1 MNLFAQ
7 LFVNGIVIGA
17 TYALIAIGLTLIFGM
32 MKVVNF
38 AHGEFYTLG
47 AYIALSAASLLHLNL
62 FLAIPF
68 AVIGVGV
75 IGLLFERILLRPL
88 RGADLLSTAILTI
101 GFSITLQNLVLQ
113 IWGPK
118 PAQVPDPFSGRILT
132 IGPVAVTEL
141 RLFTLILA
149 VSVMALLGLVLKYSK
164 IGRTMRA
171 TFQARDA
178 AALQGI
184 EVDRVFSL
192 AFVVGVGL
200 AAIAGALLSSVFV
213 VSTDMGSM
221 ANLKSFAIVIL
232 GGLGN
237 IPGAI
242 FGGFLL
248 GIVESLSAGYIS
260 TGYKDGVSFL
270 ILIVV
275 LLIRPHGLFGREEAE
290 A

>member
-1 MNLFAQ
+1 
-7 LFVNGIVIGA
+7 
-17 TYALIAIGLTLIFGM
+17 
-32 MKVVNF
+32 
-38 AHGEFYTLG
+38 
-47 AYIALSAASLLHLNL
+47 
-62 FLAIPF
+62 
-68 AVIGVGV
+68 
-75 IGLLFERILLRPL
+75 
-88 RGADLLSTAILTI
+88 
-101 GFSITLQNLVLQ
+101 
-113 IWGPK
+113 
-118 PAQVPDPFSGRILT
+118 
-132 IGPVAVTEL
+132 
-141 RLFTLILA
+141 
-149 VSVMALLGLVLKYSK
+149 
-164 IGRTMRA
+164 MRA

-192 AFVVGVGL
+192 AFVIGVGL

-270 ILIVV
+270 ILIIV
-275 LLIRPHGLFGREEAE
+275 LLIRPHGLFGQEEAE

>member
-1 MNLFAQ
+1 M
-7 LFVNGIVIGA
+7 
-17 TYALIAIGLTLIFGM
+17 
-32 MKVVNF
+32 
-38 AHGEFYTLG
+38 
-47 AYIALSAASLLHLNL
+47 
-62 FLAIPF
+62 
-68 AVIGVGV
+68 
-75 IGLLFERILLRPL
+75 
-88 RGADLLSTAILTI
+88 
-101 GFSITLQNLVLQ
+101 LQ

-118 PAQVPDPFSGRILT
+118 PAQVADPFGGRILAM
-132 IGPVAVTEL
+132 GPVAVTEL
-141 RLFTLILA
+141 RAFALVVA
-149 VSVMALLGLVLKYSK
+149 VGAMVLLGLVLKYSK
-164 IGRTMRA
+164 LGRTMRA

-192 AFVVGVGL
+192 AFVIGVGL
-200 AAIAGALLSSVFV
+200 AAIAGALLSAVFV
-213 VSTDMGSM
+213 VSTDMGSV

-242 FGGFLL
+242 LGGFLL

-270 ILIVV
+270 ILILV
-275 LLIRPHGLFGREEAE
+275 LLIRPHGLFGQEEAE